1 MAALAAEDPVTDAA
15 ILTRE
20 APPAARPRAVRAL
33 INHLEDEASD
43 SVWYMVAINPAHRWV
58 YFPDLHRDELLLFRG
73 YDSDPARSRRVPHTA
88 FDDPSGGD
96 DAPPRESIDIRC
108 VAFFD

>member
-1 MAALAAEDPVTDAA
+1 MRVQT
-15 ILTRE
+15 
-20 APPAARPRAVRAL
+20 
-33 INHLEDEASD
+33 N
-43 SVWYMVAINPAHRWV
+43 MVAFNPGHRWV
-58 YFPDLHRDELLLFRG
+58 YYSDMRRDELLMFRG

-88 FDDPSGGD
+88 FDDPSAGD